1 MSKHKSKNDSEND
14 LSNIIYNISSS
25 INIKISFLLYLFFL
39 VLNTD
44 TFAESILLRLSS
56 DNYDDTVM
64 CITPKGYMTM
74 GLFLVVFYIIIDIM
88 NQNHM
93 I

>member
-1 MSKHKSKNDSEND
+1 MTKCKVKSNSEND
-14 LSNIIYNISSS
+14 LSNIIYNITSS
-25 INIKISFLLYLFFL
+25 INLKISFLLYLFFL

-44 TFAESILLRLSS
+44 TFAESILLRLSE
-56 DNYDDTVM
+56 DNYDNTIM

-74 GLFLVVFYIIIDIM
+74 GLFLVVFYIVIDIM
-88 NQNHM
+88 NQNNM